1 VVLDDC
7 LSAVDAQ
14 TEHTILQNMEEAL
27 AGKTAIVITHR
38 VFALQDFDNILV
50 MHHGKIVEQGKHDIL
65 LNQKGMYAQM
75 YEEQMKQHQ
84 E

>member
-1 VVLDDC
+1 
-7 LSAVDAQ
+7 
-14 TEHTILQNMEEAL
+14 
-27 AGKTAIVITHR
+27 
-38 VFALQDFDNILV
+38 